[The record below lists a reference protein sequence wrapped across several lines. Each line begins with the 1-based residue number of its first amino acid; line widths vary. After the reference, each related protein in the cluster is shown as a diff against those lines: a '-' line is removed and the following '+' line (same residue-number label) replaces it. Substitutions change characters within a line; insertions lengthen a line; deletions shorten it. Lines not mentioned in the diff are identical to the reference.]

1 LEQSIYM
8 YKNGYYTYHIPWNS
22 ELGHNYSEDNVRAR
36 IQMLCPLW
44 YFSFLYCYMLTNAL
58 YLHSI

>member
-1 LEQSIYM
+1 M